1 MWSVRCSARVAF
13 QDRAGVSFKCIGLSH
28 HSTVRSKVVCSS
40 CSDKVLVVYSKKDCP
55 LCDVLTNKIGAIL
68 DRAKFSDTM
77 LSGVAFEVRDIAENP
92 AWESRHRMQ
101 VPVMALSKGD
111 EEVSQHR

>member
-13 QDRAGVSFKCIGLSH
+13 QERAAISFKCIGSSQ
-28 HSTVRSKVVCSS
+28 HSIVRSRVTCSS

-55 LCDVLTNKIGAIL
+55 LCDVLTSKISAIL
-68 DRAKFSDTM
+68 DRAKFSDNK
-77 LSGVAFEVRDIAENP
+77 LSGMVFEVRDIAENP

-111 EEVSQHR
+111 EEVSQHK

>member
-1 MWSVRCSARVAF
+1 MWFVRCSARVAF
-13 QDRAGVSFKCIGLSH
+13 QERVGTSFQCIRPSQHSISRA
-28 HSTVRSKVVCSS
+28 KVICSS

-55 LCDVLTNKIGAIL
+55 LCDVLTSKISAIL
-68 DRAKFSDTM
+68 DRAKFSDTT
-77 LSGVAFEVRDIAENP
+77 LSGMVFEVRDIAENP

-101 VPVMALSKGD
+101 VPVMALNKGD